1 MCHRVK
7 GGEKKKKGTMKDRKF
22 SRLPRNADSVT
33 AQNKVTEKLSSPMVL
48 SSMEKESKK
57 GKKKNKKNHQPKN
70 FLNGYFHMT

>member
-1 MCHRVK
+1 
-7 GGEKKKKGTMKDRKF
+7 MKDRKF

-57 GKKKNKKNHQPKN
+57 GKKKKKTINLKI
-70 FLNGYFHMT
+70 F